1 MKRHL
6 IAACAAAAVLLAA
19 GGSPVWAGNI
29 IKEWGSVKVPPPPAL
44 KSVTIDP
51 KTTALLVLD
60 MIKPI
65 CNAKRYPRC
74 PGTVPTIKKLLAKAR
89 AAHLMVVYTSIP
101 HVPITAVLPE
111 LKAAKGDG
119 FVQSFLDKFL
129 HTNLEKMLKDKG
141 IKTLI
146 DVGVAAQGA
155 VITTSSEAAQRG
167 FKVIVP
173 VDGMSAQI
181 PYPEQYTAWHL
192 THAPVIAPKI
202 TLTQANMIKF

>member
-6 IAACAAAAVLLAA
+6 IAGLAAAVLAA
-19 GGSPVWAGNI
+19 GASPVCAANI
-29 IKEWGSVKVPPPPAL
+29 INEWASVKAPPPPAL
-44 KSVTIDP
+44 KSVTVDP

-60 MIKPI
+60 MIDPI

-74 PGTVPTIKKLLAKAR
+74 LGTVPVVKKLLTDAR
-89 AAHLMVVYTSIP
+89 AKGMMVVYTGIP
-101 HVPITAVLPE
+101 HVGKTAINKE
-111 LKAAKGDG
+111 LAPVGNEPY
-119 FVQSFLDKFL
+119 VQSFLDKFL
-129 HTNLEKMLKDKG
+129 HTDLEKILKDKG
-141 IKTLI
+141 ITTLI

-173 VDGMSAQI
+173 VDGMSAQM

-192 THAPVIAPKI
+192 ANAPVIAPRI
-202 TLTQANMIKF
+202 TLTTADMIKF

>member
-6 IAACAAAAVLLAA
+6 LAALAAAATLAVAA
-19 GGSPVWAGNI
+19 GPASAANVIDEWA
-29 IKEWGSVKVPPPPAL
+29 SVKAPPPPAL
-44 KSVTIDP
+44 KEVTVDP

-60 MIKPI
+60 MIEPI

-74 PGTVPTIKKLLAKAR
+74 PGTVPVVKRLLDQAR
-89 AAHLMVVYTSIP
+89 AHHMMVVYTSIP
-101 HVPITAVLPE
+101 KVPITTVLPE
-111 LKAAKGDG
+111 LKAAPGDG

-129 HTNLEKMLKDKG
+129 HTDLEKMLKDKG
-141 IKTLI
+141 ITTVI

-173 VDGMSAQI
+173 VDGMSAQMA
-181 PYPEQYTAWHL
+181 YPEQYTAWHL
-192 THAPVIAPKI
+192 TNAPVISTKI
-202 TLTQANMIKF
+202 TLTKADMIKY